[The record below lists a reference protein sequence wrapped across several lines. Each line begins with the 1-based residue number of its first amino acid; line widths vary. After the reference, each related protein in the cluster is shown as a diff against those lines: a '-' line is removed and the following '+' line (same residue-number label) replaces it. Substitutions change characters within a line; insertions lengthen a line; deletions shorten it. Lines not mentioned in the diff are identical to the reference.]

1 MVQSKNM
8 FLFVANDFVTGL
20 GNSIFN
26 ILIMWYV
33 YDVTGSAISTAIIG
47 SYTHI
52 SSFLIGPLAGAY
64 ADRSKKP
71 LFLFVWTL
79 SVNGIL
85 LLIMVLCIFLFSG
98 AIEIFAVSLLVALR
112 EITFTMEY
120 PVQTRIIPSIVPE
133 KSVTKLIGYRS
144 VTGNVS
150 SLLGNSIS
158 GFIIAFMG
166 VLGGM
171 ILNSITFFIG
181 AMLISFLQ
189 LIPKENGTVQEQ
201 EMAASEERDMK
212 KSRSSIWY
220 EVKQGLKIIWSND
233 SLRKITILAS
243 LINMV
248 SMVGPIFVVYF
259 QDYLTSSSQS
269 YGVFQAMIASGSI
282 LSGLIIGML
291 VKKVK
296 NSTIILVGWLLL
308 SVLFLWMYMNT
319 STWITFGIG
328 FFLGVGLTLPA
339 IALESVQIIIIP
351 DEYRGRVS
359 TTMQAISV
367 VLIPLSNLLGGIIAD
382 HFGANAVFLVAGIW
396 QFIMVIMVFR
406 NRGIFITAMHS

>member
-1 MVQSKNM
+1 
-8 FLFVANDFVTGL
+8 
-20 GNSIFN
+20 
-26 ILIMWYV
+26 
-33 YDVTGSAISTAIIG
+33 
-47 SYTHI
+47 
-52 SSFLIGPLAGAY
+52 
-64 ADRSKKP
+64 
-71 LFLFVWTL
+71 
-79 SVNGIL
+79 
-85 LLIMVLCIFLFSG
+85 
-98 AIEIFAVSLLVALR
+98 
-112 EITFTMEY
+112 
-120 PVQTRIIPSIVPE
+120 
-133 KSVTKLIGYRS
+133 
-144 VTGNVS
+144 
-150 SLLGNSIS
+150 
-158 GFIIAFMG
+158 
-166 VLGGM
+166 
-171 ILNSITFFIG
+171 
-181 AMLISFLQ
+181 
-189 LIPKENGTVQEQ
+189 
-201 EMAASEERDMK
+201 
-212 KSRSSIWY
+212 
-220 EVKQGLKIIWSND
+220 
-233 SLRKITILAS
+233 
-243 LINMV
+243 MV

-308 SVLFLWMYMNT
+308 SVLFLWMYVNI

-328 FFLGVGLTLPA
+328 FFLGIGLTLPA
-339 IALESVQIIIIP
+339 IALESVQILIIP